1 MGNEFPTLKY
11 GSQHTLATIVAQ
23 GMLWDLDY
31 LQGIDSPV
39 DGVFGSQTK
48 AAVMIF
54 QHDNSL
60 DEDGIIGPETW
71 RTLIGKWWGVK

>member
-1 MGNEFPTLKY
+1 MTNDFPTIKY
-11 GSQHTLATIVAQ
+11 GSKNTLATLVAQ

-31 LQGIDSPV
+31 LQGDNQV
-39 DGVFGSQTK
+39 DGVFGSGTK

-71 RTLIGKWWGVK
+71 RVLIGKWWCIK

>member
-1 MGNEFPTLKY
+1 MGNDFPTLKY
-11 GSQHTLATIVAQ
+11 GSQNTLATIVAQ

-31 LQGIDSPV
+31 LQGDNQV
-39 DGVFGSQTK
+39 DGMFGSKTK

-54 QHDNSL
+54 QHDNGL

-71 RTLIGKWWGVK
+71 RMLVGKWWCIK

>member
-1 MGNEFPTLKY
+1 MRNEFPTLRY

-31 LQGIDSPV
+31 LQGDNQA
-39 DGVFGSQTK
+39 DGIFGSQTK

-54 QHDNSL
+54 QRDNGL
-60 DEDGIIGPETW
+60 EEDGIIGPETW
-71 RTLIGKWWGVK
+71 RVLIGKWWCIK